1 MLSIIMLKTTQL
13 NILNIL
19 VSGIV
24 IFNTYENI
32 SIFNI

>member
-24 IFNTYENI
+24 IFKTYENI
-32 SIFNI
+32 SILNI